1 MPRIEEA
8 SMDEQAEKKASAGLA
23 EEAQAAVEVG
33 LGPQVWMMVQAFWG
47 SPQRTKILLLGVALV
62 IIIGATAFAQ
72 IRLNAWNQPFY
83 DAIQR
88 KDLDEFLRQLI
99 VFAVIAGVLLCLNVA
114 QTWAREKTKLKLRE
128 GLVRDLFD
136 EWLEPKRAFRLASA
150 GDIGSNPDQRIHEDA
165 RHLTELT
172 TELGVGLLQSTLL
185 LLSFVGVLWMLSAN
199 VTFHWHGEAFGIPGY
214 MVWAALFYA
223 GTASWLS
230 WRVGRP
236 LIQLQADRYAREAE
250 LRYAL
255 VRLNEHVDSVALQG
269 GEADEKGRLNYEL
282 NRVLAVM
289 QRIVGGLTQLTWV
302 TAGYGWFTI
311 IAPILVAAP
320 GYFGGDLSFGAMMVT
335 VGAFFQV
342 QQSLRWFIDNFSTI
356 ADWRATLLR
365 VANFREA
372 VTTLDGI
379 GKTASRI
386 EFGEA
391 EDDHFVIERLEIASP
406 TGCTMLS
413 ERHVT
418 IKPGERV
425 LIVGEPGAGKTILFR
440 ALAGLWPWGAGRIA
454 LPKGDRVTYVPRQ
467 PYVPPGTLR
476 AALSYPAPESA
487 YADADIVAALE
498 GCGLGHLAGSLD
510 RSARWDRELTDDEL
524 QCLVLARLVLI
535 KPRWLVIDEVLD
547 ALDDDVRERMMVMLR
562 DKLPETAIINI
573 GRQQRDHFFAR
584 VLHLVKDSAGR
595 RFQRRIAAMPRPRV
609 VAAAQ

>member
-1 MPRIEEA
+1 MEDRA
-8 SMDEQAEKKASAGLA
+8 DKKAGTGLA
-23 EEAQAAVEVG
+23 EEAQAAAEAG
-33 LGPQVWMMVQAFWG
+33 LGPQAWMMVRAFWA
-47 SPQRTKILLLGVALV
+47 SPQRNKLLLLGVALV
-62 IIIGATAFAQ
+62 IVIGATAFAQ

-88 KDLDEFLRQLI
+88 KDLDEFLQQLI

-114 QTWAREKTKLKLRE
+114 QTWLREKTKLKLRE

-136 EWLEPKRAFRLASA
+136 EWLEPRRAFQLSSA
-150 GDIGSNPDQRIHEDA
+150 GEIGTNPDQRIHEDA

-185 LLSFVGVLWMLSAN
+185 LLSFIGVLWMLSAN
-199 VTFHWHGEAFGIPGY
+199 VTFHWPNGPWGESFGIPGY

-250 LRYAL
+250 LRFAL

-269 GEADEKGRLNYEL
+269 GEADEKGRLNFEL

-289 QRIVGGLTQLTWV
+289 QRIVNGLTRLTWI

-311 IAPILVAAP
+311 IAPIVVAAP
-320 GYFGGDLSFGAMMVT
+320 GYFGGDLTFGAMMVT

-365 VANFREA
+365 VASFREA
-372 VTTLDGI
+372 VMTLDQV

-391 EDDHFVIERLEIASP
+391 EEGRFIIERLEIASP

-413 ERHVT
+413 ERHVM

-454 LPKGDRVTYVPRQ
+454 LPKGEQVTYVPRR

-476 AALSYPAPESA
+476 SALSYPAPESA
-487 YADADIVAALE
+487 YADAALVAALE
-498 GCGLGHLAGSLD
+498 RCGLGHLARSLD
-510 RSARWDRELTDDEL
+510 RSARWDRELTDDEQ
-524 QCLVLARLVLI
+524 QCLVFARLPLI
-535 KPRWLVIDEVLD
+535 KPRWLVIDEALD
-547 ALDDDVRERMMVMLR
+547 ALDDEVRERMMAMLR
-562 DKLPETAIINI
+562 ETLPEAAIIYI
-573 GRQQRDHFFAR
+573 GRQQRDHFFTR
-584 VLHLVKDSAGR
+584 VLHLVKDTAGR
-595 RFQRRIAAMPRPRV
+595 RFHRR
-609 VAAAQ
+609 VAAALPQRAVAAAT

>member
-1 MPRIEEA
+1 MVDRA
-8 SMDEQAEKKASAGLA
+8 DKKAGTGLA
-23 EEAQAAVEVG
+23 EEAQAAAEAG
-33 LGPQVWMMVQAFWG
+33 LGPQAWMMVRAFWA
-47 SPQRTKILLLGVALV
+47 SPQRNKLLLLGVALV
-62 IIIGATAFAQ
+62 IVISATAFAQ

-114 QTWAREKTKLKLRE
+114 QTWLREKTKLKLRE

-136 EWLEPKRAFRLASA
+136 EWLEPRRAFRLASA
-150 GDIGSNPDQRIHEDA
+150 GEIGSNPDQRIHEDA
-165 RHLTELT
+165 RHLTELA

-185 LLSFVGVLWMLSAN
+185 LLSFIGVLWMLSAN
-199 VTFHWHGEAFGIPGY
+199 VTFHWHGESFEIPGY

-250 LRYAL
+250 LRFAL

-269 GEADEKGRLNYEL
+269 GEADEKGRLNFEL

-289 QRIVGGLTQLTWV
+289 QRIVNGLTRLTWI

-365 VANFREA
+365 VASFREA
-372 VTTLDGI
+372 VTTLDHI

-391 EDDHFVIERLEIASP
+391 EEGRFIIERLEIASP

-425 LIVGEPGAGKTILFR
+425 LIVGEPGTGKTILFR

-454 LPKGDRVTYVPRQ
+454 LPKGEHVTYVPRQ

-476 AALSYPAPESA
+476 SALSYPAPESA
-487 YADADIVAALE
+487 YEDAALVAALE
-498 GCGLGHLAGSLD
+498 SCGLAHLAGSLD
-510 RSARWDRELTDDEL
+510 RSARWDRELNDDEQ
-524 QCLVLARLVLI
+524 QCLVFARLPLI

-547 ALDDDVRERMMVMLR
+547 ALDDEVRERMMAMLR
-562 DKLPETAIINI
+562 DKLPEAAIIYI
-573 GRQQRDHFFAR
+573 GRQQRDHFFTR
-584 VLHLVKDSAGR
+584 VLHLVKDTAGR
-595 RFQRRIAAMPRPRV
+595 RFHRR
-609 VAAAQ
+609 VAAPVAQRAVAAVT

>member
-8 SMDEQAEKKASAGLA
+8 SMSEQAEKKAGAGLA
-23 EEAQAAVEVG
+23 EGVQAAAEVG
-33 LGPQVWMMVQAFWG
+33 LGPQVWVMVRAFWG

-62 IIIGATAFAQ
+62 VVIGATAFAQ

-88 KDLDEFLRQLI
+88 KDLDEFLQQLV
-99 VFAVIAGVLLCLNVA
+99 VFAILAGVLLCLNVA

-150 GDIGSNPDQRIHEDA
+150 GEIGSNPDQRIHEDA

-185 LLSFVGVLWMLSAN
+185 LASFIGVLWGLSAS
-199 VTFHWHGEAFGIPGY
+199 VTFHWHGQSFGIPGY
-214 MVWAALFYA
+214 MVWAALIYA

-230 WRVGRP
+230 WRIGRP

-269 GEADEKGRLNYEL
+269 GEADEKGRLNFEL

-289 QRIVGGLTQLTWV
+289 QRIVGGLTRLTWV

-320 GYFGGDLSFGAMMVT
+320 GYFGGDLTFGAMMVT

-356 ADWRATLLR
+356 A
-365 VANFREA
+365 
-372 VTTLDGI
+372 
-379 GKTASRI
+379 
-386 EFGEA
+386 
-391 EDDHFVIERLEIASP
+391 
-406 TGCTMLS
+406 
-413 ERHVT
+413 
-418 IKPGERV
+418 
-425 LIVGEPGAGKTILFR
+425 
-440 ALAGLWPWGAGRIA
+440 
-454 LPKGDRVTYVPRQ
+454 
-467 PYVPPGTLR
+467 
-476 AALSYPAPESA
+476 
-487 YADADIVAALE
+487 
-498 GCGLGHLAGSLD
+498 
-510 RSARWDRELTDDEL
+510 
-524 QCLVLARLVLI
+524 
-535 KPRWLVIDEVLD
+535 
-547 ALDDDVRERMMVMLR
+547 
-562 DKLPETAIINI
+562 
-573 GRQQRDHFFAR
+573 
-584 VLHLVKDSAGR
+584 
-595 RFQRRIAAMPRPRV
+595 
-609 VAAAQ
+609 

>member
-1 MPRIEEA
+1 MN
-8 SMDEQAEKKASAGLA
+8 DEAEKKAGGGLA
-23 EEAQAAVEVG
+23 EEAEAAVEAG
-33 LGPQVWMMVQAFWG
+33 LGPQAWMMVRAFWA
-47 SPQRTKILLLGVALV
+47 SPQRNKLLLLGVALV
-62 IIIGATAFAQ
+62 IVIGATAFAQ

-88 KDLDEFLRQLI
+88 KELDEFLQQLI

-114 QTWAREKTKLKLRE
+114 QTWLREKTKLKLRE

-136 EWLEPKRAFRLASA
+136 EWLEPRRAFQLSSA
-150 GDIGSNPDQRIHEDA
+150 GEIGTNPDQRIHEDA

-185 LLSFVGVLWMLSAN
+185 LLSFIGVLWMLSAN
-199 VTFHWHGEAFGIPGY
+199 VTFHWHGQSFGIPGY

-250 LRYAL
+250 LRFAL

-269 GEADEKGRLNYEL
+269 GEADEKGRLNFEL

-289 QRIVGGLTQLTWV
+289 QRIVNGLTRLTWI

-311 IAPILVAAP
+311 IAPIVVAAP

-365 VANFREA
+365 VASFREA
-372 VTTLDGI
+372 VTTLDQV

-391 EDDHFVIERLEIASP
+391 EEGRFIIERLEIASP

-413 ERHVT
+413 ERHVM

-454 LPKGDRVTYVPRQ
+454 LPKGEQVTYVPRR

-476 AALSYPAPESA
+476 SALSYPAPESA
-487 YADADIVAALE
+487 YADAALVAALE
-498 GCGLGHLAGSLD
+498 RCGLGHLAGSLD
-510 RSARWDRELTDDEL
+510 RSARWDRELTDDEQ
-524 QCLVLARLVLI
+524 QCLVFARLPLI
-535 KPRWLVIDEVLD
+535 KPRWLVIDEALD
-547 ALDDDVRERMMVMLR
+547 ALDDDARERMMVMLR
-562 DKLPETAIINI
+562 ETLPEAAIIYI
-573 GRQQRDHFFAR
+573 GRQQRDHFFTR
-584 VLHLVKDSAGR
+584 VLHLVKDVAGR
-595 RFQRRIAAMPRPRV
+595 RFHRR
-609 VAAAQ
+609 VAAALPQRAVAAAT